1 MAIRSGNRFAVAPFA
16 GPVVP
21 MNRAQMPAFPAVV
34 FEAVGA
40 ASTTRTIRHDADA
53 ALRIMAEVDA
63 PADMQAVIVRP
74 VLRSFDLRGWV
85 VRFPTTLSDAAVR
98 IHRPVERLSDTRSA
112 VFAEIE
118 RKADLKQLVV
128 RETDRQAEARQTV
141 FAVLI
146 REGHTIQT

>member
-1 MAIRSGNRFAVAPFA
+1 
-16 GPVVP
+16 

-40 ASTTRTIRHDADA
+40 ASETRTIQRFTGA
-53 ALRIMAEVDA
+53 ALRITAEVNT
-63 PADMQAVIVRP
+63 PADIQTVIVQP
-74 VLRSFDLRGWV
+74 VLRSFDLLGWV
-85 VRFPTTLSDAAVR
+85 IRYPTTLSDAALR
-98 IHRPVERLSDTRSA
+98 IHRPVERRSDTRFA

-118 RKADLKQLVV
+118 RTADSKQLVV
-128 RETDRQAEARQTV
+128 RETARQAEARQTV

>member
-1 MAIRSGNRFAVAPFA
+1 MATRSGNKLSVLPLSGF
-16 GPVVP
+16 VVP

-40 ASTTRTIRHDADA
+40 ASETRTIRRDTDA
-53 ALRIMAEVDA
+53 ALRITAEVDA

-85 VRFPTTLSDAAVR
+85 VRFPTVLSDAAVQ
-98 IHRPVERLSDTRSA
+98 IHRLVELRSDTQSA

-118 RKADLKQLVV
+118 RTVDSRQLVV
-128 RETDRQAEARQTV
+128 RETARQAEARQTV
-141 FAVLI
+141 FTVLI

>member
-1 MAIRSGNRFAVAPFA
+1 MATRSGNKLSVMPLP
-16 GPVVP
+16 GVVVP
-21 MNRAQMPAFPAVV
+21 MNRTQMPAFPAVV

-40 ASTTRTIRHDADA
+40 ASETRTIRRDTDVAM
-53 ALRIMAEVDA
+53 RITAEVDA
-63 PADMQAVIVRP
+63 PADIQAVIVRP

-85 VRFPTTLSDAAVR
+85 VRFPTILSDAAVR
-98 IHRPVERLSDTRSA
+98 IHRSVERRSDTRSA

-118 RKADLKQLVV
+118 RTVDSKQLVV
-128 RETDRQAEARQTV
+128 RETSRQVEARQTV

>member
-1 MAIRSGNRFAVAPFA
+1 MATHSGNKLSVLPLSGFVI
-16 GPVVP
+16 P
-21 MNRAQMPAFPAVV
+21 MNRAQMPALPAVI

-40 ASTTRTIRHDADA
+40 ASETRTIQREADA
-53 ALRIMAEVDA
+53 ALRITGEVNA
-63 PADMQAVIVRP
+63 PADIQAVIVRP

-85 VRFPTTLSDAAVR
+85 VRSSMILSDAAVR
-98 IHRPVERLSDTRSA
+98 IHRPLESRSDTRFM

-118 RKADLKQLVV
+118 RTADSAQLVV
-128 RETDRQAEARQTV
+128 REATGQADARLTV

>member
-1 MAIRSGNRFAVAPFA
+1 VATHSGNKLSVLPLSGFVI
-16 GPVVP
+16 P
-21 MNRAQMPAFPAVV
+21 MNRAQMPALPAVI

-40 ASTTRTIRHDADA
+40 ASTTRTIRREADA
-53 ALRIMAEVDA
+53 ALRITGEVNA
-63 PADMQAVIVRP
+63 PADIQAVIVRP

-85 VRFPTTLSDAAVR
+85 VRSSMILSDAAVR
-98 IHRPVERLSDTRSA
+98 IHRPLECRSDTRFM

-118 RKADLKQLVV
+118 RTADSAQLVV
-128 RETDRQAEARQTV
+128 REATGQADARLTV

>member
-1 MAIRSGNRFAVAPFA
+1 MATRSGNTLSVRPFA
-16 GPVVP
+16 GSVVP
-21 MNRAQMPAFPAVV
+21 MNRTQMPAFPAVV

-40 ASTTRTIRHDADA
+40 ASETRTIRSDTDA
-53 ALRIMAEVDA
+53 ALRITAEVDT
-63 PADMQAVIVRP
+63 PADIQAVIVRP

-85 VRFPTTLSDAAVR
+85 VRFPTILSDAAVR
-98 IHRPVERLSDTRSA
+98 IHRPVERRSDARCA

-118 RKADLKQLVV
+118 RTSDSKQLVV
-128 RETDRQAEARQTV
+128 RETSRQAEARQTV

>member
-1 MAIRSGNRFAVAPFA
+1 VAIRSGNTLSVRPFA
-16 GPVVP
+16 GSVVP
-21 MNRAQMPAFPAVV
+21 MNRAQMPVFPAVV

-40 ASTTRTIRHDADA
+40 ASTTRTIRREADA
-53 ALRIMAEVDA
+53 ALRITAEVNA
-63 PADMQAVIVRP
+63 PLDIQVVIVRP

-85 VRFPTTLSDAAVR
+85 VRFPTILSDAAVR
-98 IHRPVERLSDTRSA
+98 IHRSVERRSDTRFA

-118 RKADLKQLVV
+118 RTADSKQLVV
-128 RETDRQAEARQTV
+128 RETSRQVEARQTV

>member
-1 MAIRSGNRFAVAPFA
+1 MAIRNGNTLTVRPFP
-16 GPVVP
+16 GSVVP

-40 ASTTRTIRHDADA
+40 ASETRTIRRDTDAV
-53 ALRIMAEVDA
+53 LRITAEVDA
-63 PADMQAVIVRP
+63 PFDIQAVIVRP

-85 VRFPTTLSDAAVR
+85 VRFPTVLSDAAVR
-98 IHRPVERLSDTRSA
+98 IHRPVERRSDTRSA

-118 RKADLKQLVV
+118 RTVDSKQLVV
-128 RETDRQAEARQTV
+128 RETARQAEVRQTV

>member
-1 MAIRSGNRFAVAPFA
+1 MATRNGNTLSVRPFA
-16 GPVVP
+16 GSVLP
-21 MNRAQMPAFPAVV
+21 MNRAQMPAFPAVI

-40 ASTTRTIRHDADA
+40 ASTTRTIRREADA
-53 ALRIMAEVDA
+53 ALRITAEVNA
-63 PADMQAVIVRP
+63 PADIQAVIVRP

-85 VRFPTTLSDAAVR
+85 VRFPMILSDAAVR
-98 IHRPVERLSDTRSA
+98 IHRPLESRSDTRFM

-118 RKADLKQLVV
+118 RTADSAQLVV
-128 RETDRQAEARQTV
+128 REATGQADSRLTV

>member
-1 MAIRSGNRFAVAPFA
+1 
-16 GPVVP
+16 

-40 ASTTRTIRHDADA
+40 ASETRTIRRDTA
-53 ALRIMAEVDA
+53 AAMRITAEVDA
-63 PADMQAVIVRP
+63 PADIQAVIVRP

-85 VRFPTTLSDAAVR
+85 VRFPTVLSDAAVR
-98 IHRPVERLSDTRSA
+98 IHRSVELRSDTHSA

-118 RKADLKQLVV
+118 RTADSKQLVV
-128 RETDRQAEARQTV
+128 RETSRQADARLTV

>member
-1 MAIRSGNRFAVAPFA
+1 MAIRNGNRFSVQPSA
-16 GPVVP
+16 GLVIP
-21 MNRAQMPAFPAVV
+21 MNRARMPAFPAVV

-40 ASTTRTIRHDADA
+40 ASETRTIRRDTDA
-53 ALRIMAEVDA
+53 ALRITAEVDA
-63 PADMQAVIVRP
+63 PADTQAVIVQP

-98 IHRPVERLSDTRSA
+98 IHRPIERRSDTRSA
-112 VFAEIE
+112 VFAEME
-118 RKADLKQLVV
+118 RAVDSQQLVV
-128 RETDRQAEARQTV
+128 RETARHAEVRQTV

>member
-1 MAIRSGNRFAVAPFA
+1 MAIRNGNRFSVQPSA
-16 GPVVP
+16 GLVIP

-85 VRFPTTLSDAAVR
+85 VRFPTVLSDAAVR
-98 IHRPVERLSDTRSA
+98 IHRLVELRSDTRSA

-118 RKADLKQLVV
+118 RTVNSRQLVV
-128 RETDRQAEARQTV
+128 RETTRQAEARQTV

-146 REGHTIQT
+146 REDHMIQT

>member
-1 MAIRSGNRFAVAPFA
+1 MATHSGNKLSVLPLSGFL
-16 GPVVP
+16 VP
-21 MNRAQMPAFPAVV
+21 MNRAQMPALPAVI

-40 ASTTRTIRHDADA
+40 ASETRTIRRDTDA
-53 ALRIMAEVDA
+53 ALRITAEVDT
-63 PADMQAVIVRP
+63 PADIRAVIVRP

-85 VRFPTTLSDAAVR
+85 VRFPTILSDAAVR
-98 IHRPVERLSDTRSA
+98 IHRPVERRSDTRFA

-118 RKADLKQLVV
+118 RTADSKQLVV
-128 RETDRQAEARQTV
+128 RETSSQAEARQTV

>member
-1 MAIRSGNRFAVAPFA
+1 VAIRNGNRFFVQPSA
-16 GPVVP
+16 GLVTP

-40 ASTTRTIRHDADA
+40 ASETRTIRRDTDA
-53 ALRIMAEVDA
+53 ALRITAEVDA
-63 PADMQAVIVRP
+63 PADIRAVIVQP
-74 VLRSFDLRGWV
+74 VVRSFDLRGWV
-85 VRFPTTLSDAAVR
+85 VRFPTTLSDTALR
-98 IHRPVERLSDTRSA
+98 IHRPVDRLSDTRCA

-118 RKADLKQLVV
+118 RTADLKQLVV
-128 RETDRQAEARQTV
+128 RETARQAEARQTV

>member
-1 MAIRSGNRFAVAPFA
+1 VATRSGNTLSVQPFA
-16 GPVVP
+16 GSVVP
-21 MNRAQMPAFPAVV
+21 MNRARMPAFPAVV

-40 ASTTRTIRHDADA
+40 ASETRTIRRDTDA
-53 ALRIMAEVDA
+53 ALRITAEVDA
-63 PADMQAVIVRP
+63 PADIQAVIVRP

-85 VRFPTTLSDAAVR
+85 VRFPAVLSDAAVR
-98 IHRPVERLSDTRSA
+98 IHRPVERRSDTRFA

-118 RKADLKQLVV
+118 RTADLAQLVV
-128 RETDRQAEARQTV
+128 REATGQADSRLTV

>member
-1 MAIRSGNRFAVAPFA
+1 
-16 GPVVP
+16 

-40 ASTTRTIRHDADA
+40 ASETRTIRRHTDA
-53 ALRIMAEVDA
+53 ALRITAEVDA
-63 PADMQAVIVRP
+63 PTDIQAVIVQP
-74 VLRSFDLRGWV
+74 VLRNFDLRGWV
-85 VRFPTTLSDAAVR
+85 VRFPMVLSDAAAR
-98 IHRPVERLSDTRSA
+98 IHRPVERRSDTRSA

-118 RKADLKQLVV
+118 RAADLKQLVV
-128 RETDRQAEARQTV
+128 REIARQAEARQIV